1 MVRKDMKKNMANN
14 SKKGNKNNNKG
25 KGNKQEETPILE
37 IQDQKPEKLEVTI
50 NEQTEPKKEATVPR
64 KVAIIVIVAVIALVL
79 IAVYIY
85 WWVDTKKEERLMN
98 SYLLSSGTISLE
110 IKNLDEVD
118 QILSEAPSEYFILI
132 NFTGDEDAYNLEEGL
147 KTIIDNYKL
156 ADCFYYLN
164 ITNLKEEDNY
174 LARLNTAFNTDK
186 ITTTPIILYYQN
198 GSLVDTVKRLDNN
211 YINAGDFQHLLDI
224 YDYEQE

>member
-1 MVRKDMKKNMANN
+1 MANN

-37 IQDQKPEKLEVTI
+37 IQDQKPEKSEVTI

-64 KVAIIVIVAVIALVL
+64 KVAIIAIVAVVALVL

-85 WWVDTKKEERLMN
+85 WWVDTKKEEKLMN

-164 ITNLKEEDNY
+164 ITSLKEEDNY
-174 LARLNTAFNTDK
+174 LARLNTAFNTDE